1 MIEGGKK
8 ELKAELKL
16 NNINQVIKDTIIYEQ
31 GDEISSVSLVVKGRI
46 RMSAEGTNI
55 VVGSGNFLGLCD
67 LVGDKYGITYTA
79 ETNAVIYAFPK
90 MRLSK
95 AVRSLVKAN
104 KDYAGLMV
112 ASFSRIIRELSI
124 TYEKITAMADKLYE
138 FLLSGRTRYTE
149 IAKEAGIK
157 ADNIR
162 SIDDIEE
169 YEQGDVDIDKIMYY
183 RACCE
188 IAPDIQKA
196 YFGAS
201 SAISVYHVLEQVKL
215 VNAIIAECG
224 RGTEY
229 LKLLSKPL
237 VKEERS
243 LYMQV
248 FQLANTVQHI
258 GGESGNVMSLFDDI
272 IDYINTLENLMLD
285 KAGVD
290 LEIDHEFMEETYF
303 SLLNS
308 DVKNDD
314 GNDADI
320 ALTEMEYQDISQ
332 LNNSLSFIL
341 DYSEIER
348 EEALDFEQYITD
360 FDKRRDKFLT
370 DDDTRTL
377 RRNITKM
384 YYKIYKKVFL
394 KDYKSSESTPVII
407 DLFLRYG
414 FISEKLLSEELLE
427 QLLSIDRHDVG
438 NASCMVYDMKQW
450 LTEIIEGRKEPSKS
464 EFDLDYAES
473 LRDRKRTGALTE
485 QQVNAMADDRNAKF
499 EFEVDNMFKANHRIL
514 YGQVSAFVPFLFTD
528 GCASSLLK
536 TFMSGDRINAAVHRL
551 LQIDYSAFYREGLY
565 KGEAEGI
572 KKEYIVEEVFPDFIL
587 FPIAGS
593 NPIMWQEISGR
604 RRNSKG
610 RFLLPAFLDTDID
623 AAMVK
628 LFGRFRWELCRTIQ
642 GAAWNNIQV
651 KSLTSEYS
659 DFIQFYKKNRELSE
673 DKKDKLKM
681 QIQKCRN
688 NTREVFV
695 VDYENWIKHEAHG
708 GIVLSKP
715 VREIM
720 ATYCPFAKDLRDSVE
735 EQPLFRD
742 AMARY
747 NREKGK
753 KTKEYDLKFRVWDK
767 DKVDVPKEI
776 VKTRDYYVEM

>member
-1 MIEGGKK
+1 
-8 ELKAELKL
+8 
-16 NNINQVIKDTIIYEQ
+16 
-31 GDEISSVSLVVKGRI
+31 
-46 RMSAEGTNI
+46 
-55 VVGSGNFLGLCD
+55 
-67 LVGDKYGITYTA
+67 
-79 ETNAVIYAFPK
+79 
-90 MRLSK
+90 
-95 AVRSLVKAN
+95 
-104 KDYAGLMV
+104 
-112 ASFSRIIRELSI
+112 
-124 TYEKITAMADKLYE
+124 
-138 FLLSGRTRYTE
+138 
-149 IAKEAGIK
+149 
-157 ADNIR
+157 
-162 SIDDIEE
+162 
-169 YEQGDVDIDKIMYY
+169 MYY

-360 FDKRRDKFLT
+360 FDKLRDKFLT

>member
-157 ADNIR
+157 ADHIR

-360 FDKRRDKFLT
+360 FDKLRDKFLT

>member
-258 GGESGNVMSLFDDI
+258 GGKSGNVMSLFDDI

-360 FDKRRDKFLT
+360 FDKLRDKFLT

>member
-248 FQLANTVQHI
+248 FRLANTVQHI

-360 FDKRRDKFLT
+360 FDKLRDKFLT

>member
-248 FQLANTVQHI
+248 FQLANTVQHR

-360 FDKRRDKFLT
+360 FDKLRDKFLT

>member
-138 FLLSGRTRYTE
+138 FYLSGRTRYTE

-360 FDKRRDKFLT
+360 FDKLRDKFLT

>member
-201 SAISVYHVLEQVKL
+201 SAISVYHVLEQIKL

-341 DYSEIER
+341 DYSGIER

-360 FDKRRDKFLT
+360 FDKLRDKFLT

-473 LRDRKRTGALTE
+473 LRDRKRTGELSE
-485 QQVNAMADDRNAKF
+485 EQVNALAEDKNAKF

-565 KGEAEGI
+565 KGDAEVI

-767 DKVDVPKEI
+767 DKIEVPKEI